1 MNIPEKLNTIL
12 GGACKLGYLPDKP
25 DKVTAIFEYDAPPIQ
40 SFGRTDITHNIQLRC
55 RDKTAPGAL
64 AMAESMAA
72 KLNRNSTN
80 GINIIQTSPVLDI
93 GEDNS
98 NPPRREATVN
108 FTVWEVK

>member
-25 DKVTAIFEYDAPPIQ
+25 DKVTTIFEYDAPPIQ
-40 SFGRTDITHNIQLRC
+40 SFERTDITHNIQLRC
-55 RDKTAPGAL
+55 RDTTAPGAL
-64 AMAESMAA
+64 AMAENMAA
-72 KLNRNSTN
+72 KLNRYSDETV
-80 GINIIQTSPVLDI
+80 NIIQTSPVLDI